1 MANAVSHSE
10 RIRHCSIKVDQDV
23 YRPRSRYTPT
33 AVSAGTDDADH

>member
-10 RIRHCSIKVDQDV
+10 RIRHCSIKVDHGM

-33 AVSAGTDDADH
+33 AARSGTDDAAH